1 MDFTLLVA
9 PRVVV
14 QIACLFSQI
23 SSRSTHRSR
32 SGLLFYMDEY
42 HSGFD
47 GSFCY
52 MDNTEELRFQHS
64 KKVRCVML
72 LGIGGVVDYIGL
84 YGYKQQ
90 LWWMKLSGRKK
101 EKS

>member
-1 MDFTLLVA
+1 MDLTLLVA

-14 QIACLFSQI
+14 QIVCLFSQI

-32 SGLLFYMDEY
+32 SGLLFYTDEY

-52 MDNTEELRFQHS
+52 MDITEELRLQHS
-64 KKVRCVML
+64 RYEKVRCVML
-72 LGIGGVVDYIGL
+72 PGMGGVVDYIGL
-84 YGYKQQ
+84 YMGINDNF
-90 LWWMKLSGRKK
+90 GA
-101 EKS
+101 